1 MAVPKQQ
8 PQSGQA
14 AHLGEQEL
22 GRMAEWCAAAQA
34 ENATLKA
41 ANAKLQA
48 DNAGFRQRLEQ
59 LERQVGRNSSNSGKP
74 PSSDGPGKPSAQPR
88 PGSLRGRSGKRC
100 GGQPGH
106 AGATLRQ
113 TETPDRVEDHLPT
126 HCGGCGT
133 ELAGAATV
141 GEPVVRQVFDL
152 PEPRPLEVTEQ
163 RAQLRACPA
172 CGQQTRAEF
181 PEGVNAPV
189 QYGPRVSATAV
200 YRQNA
205 QLLPE
210 ERLTEVM
217 QDLCGAPL
225 CAATLANM
233 TAQAAQLWRG
243 CSESVREL
251 LTAGAGVKHLD
262 ETGVRIRSKPQWL
275 HVIGTRW
282 LTWYRTSERRGE
294 MPSGVKGCLVHAH
307 WGPYFRLPGVMH
319 AMCNAHHLRELQAL
333 VEIDKEVWAGQLQ
346 RLLRLAHRVVRR
358 ARGRHLPLPPWL
370 VASIEA
376 RYGKLLRKALEYHAS
391 QPALRAAQRGR
402 RGRKQRRPGHNL
414 ALRLEQRREA
424 VLRLLHEPDVP
435 FTNNLAEQDLR
446 RMKLRM
452 KISGCFRSAQG
463 ARDFAT
469 LRSVL
474 STAGQQG
481 WNRFETLLRGP
492 EAALAAL
499 RYCTRRRELRSRECP
514 GLGRRAEQFSQQ
526 RSKPILYCHRPIPHS
541 FWQTDSPTRQ
551 QMPNPGP
558 G

>member
-1 MAVPKQQ
+1 MCAWLSDARRTESGMAVPKQQ
-8 PQSGQA
+8 RQSVQA
-14 AHLGEQEL
+14 AHWGEQES
-22 GRMAEWCAAAQA
+22 GQTAECCAAAQA
-34 ENATLKA
+34 DNAQLKA
-41 ANAKLQA
+41 EVAQLQADNAQLQA

-59 LERQVGRNSSNSGKP
+59 LERQVGLNSSNSGKP
-74 PSSDGPGKPSAQPR
+74 PSSDGLGKPSAQPR
-88 PGSLRGRSGKRC
+88 TRSLRGRSGKRS

-106 AGATLRQ
+106 AGATLRR

-133 ELAGAATV
+133 ELAGADTV

-152 PEPRPLEVTEQ
+152 PEPRPLEVSEH
-163 RAQLRACPA
+163 RAHLRACAA
-172 CGQQTRAEF
+172 CGQQTRAGF

-189 QYGPRVSATAV
+189 QYGPRVIATAV
-200 YRQNA
+200 YLQNA
-205 QLLPE
+205 QFLPE
-210 ERLTEVM
+210 ERLAEVM
-217 QDLCGAPL
+217 QDLFGAPL

-233 TAQAAQLWRG
+233 TAKAAQLWRG
-243 CSESVREL
+243 LSASVHEL
-251 LTAGAGVKHLD
+251 LTAGPGVKHLD
-262 ETGVRIRSKPQWL
+262 ETGFRIRGQTQWL

-282 LTWYRTSERRGE
+282 LTSYRTSPRRGAL
-294 MPSGVKGCLVHAH
+294 PSGLQGCLVHDH
-307 WGPYFRLPGVMH
+307 WGPYFTLEGVVH

-358 ARGRHLPLPPWL
+358 ARQRDMPLRPWL

-376 RYGKLLRKALEYHAS
+376 RYDKLLRKALEYHES

-402 RGRKQRRPGHNL
+402 RGRKKRRPGHNL
-414 ALRLEQRREA
+414 ALRLEKRRES
-424 VLRLLHEPDVP
+424 VLRFLHDPTVP

-446 RMKLRM
+446 MMKLRM

-474 STAGQQG
+474 STAGKQG

-499 RYCTRRRELRSRECP
+499 RY
-514 GLGRRAEQFSQQ
+514 
-526 RSKPILYCHRPIPHS
+526 
-541 FWQTDSPTRQ
+541 
-551 QMPNPGP
+551 
-558 G
+558 

>member
-1 MAVPKQQ
+1 MCALLSEARRTVPGMAVPKQQ

-14 AHLGEQEL
+14 AHVGEQES
-22 GRMAEWCAAAQA
+22 GQTAACCAAAQA
-34 ENATLKA
+34 ENAKLKA
-41 ANAKLQA
+41 EVAKLQA

-59 LERQVGRNSSNSGKP
+59 LERQVGLNSSNSGKP

-88 PGSLRGRSGKRC
+88 TRSLRGRSGKRS

-126 HCGGCGT
+126 HCGGCET
-133 ELAGAATV
+133 ELAGVATV

-152 PEPRPLEVTEQ
+152 PEPRPLEVTEH
-163 RAQLRACPA
+163 RAHLRACPA
-172 CGQQTRAEF
+172 CGQQTRAGF

-189 QYGPRVSATAV
+189 QYGPRVTATAV
-200 YRQNA
+200 YLQTA
-205 QLLPE
+205 QFLPE

-217 QDLCGAPL
+217 QDLFGAPL
-225 CAATLANM
+225 CAATLSNM
-233 TAQAAQLWRG
+233 TAKAARLWQG
-243 CSESVREL
+243 FSESVREL
-251 LTAGAGVKHLD
+251 LTAGPGVKHLD
-262 ETGVRIRSKPQWL
+262 ETGFRIRGKTQWL

-282 LTWYRTSERRGE
+282 LTSYRTSARRGE
-294 MPSGVKGCLVHAH
+294 MPSGLKGCLVHDH
-307 WGPYFRLPGVMH
+307 WGPYFTLPGVVH

-346 RLLRLAHRVVRR
+346 RLLRLAHRLVRR
-358 ARGRHLPLPPWL
+358 ARGRDLPLRPWL

-376 RYGKLLRKALEYHAS
+376 RYDKLLRKALDYHES

-402 RGRKQRRPGHNL
+402 RGRKKRRPGHNL
-414 ALRLEQRREA
+414 ALRLEKRRES
-424 VLRLLHEPDVP
+424 VLRFLHEPNVP

-446 RMKLRM
+446 MMKLRM
-452 KISGCFRSAQG
+452 KISGCFRTEQG

-474 STAGQQG
+474 STAGKQG

-492 EAALAAL
+492 EAARAAL
-499 RYCTRRRELRSRECP
+499 RY
-514 GLGRRAEQFSQQ
+514 
-526 RSKPILYCHRPIPHS
+526 
-541 FWQTDSPTRQ
+541 
-551 QMPNPGP
+551 
-558 G
+558 